1 MKAMESNE
9 ATELLESFSS
19 EHVQIGRAQVK
30 LERLP
35 HPADVTAAGV
45 VAHAKAMGLLWRD
58 AFALLEGESGFRN
71 VFGHDHGGLFP
82 GQRVTRKLVREMIA
96 QVREGHI
103 SNGVGVTQLTSLG
116 FILAAERAGGAH
128 HAAVQSLIGFQLLRR
143 LQQQFGRRDGFAAY
157 NGGAGGRKD
166 AGPQAYAEAMM
177 RRADHWV
184 RVFHGKA

>member
-58 AFALLEGESGFRN
+58 AFAGSATCSGMTTEDCSR
-71 VFGHDHGGLFP
+71 GS
-82 GQRVTRKLVREMIA
+82 A
-96 QVREGHI
+96 
-103 SNGVGVTQLTSLG
+103 
-116 FILAAERAGGAH
+116 
-128 HAAVQSLIGFQLLRR
+128 
-143 LQQQFGRRDGFAAY
+143 
-157 NGGAGGRKD
+157 
-166 AGPQAYAEAMM
+166 
-177 RRADHWV
+177 
-184 RVFHGKA
+184 

>member
-71 VFGHDHGGLFP
+71 VFGHDHGGL
-82 GQRVTRKLVREMIA
+82 L
-96 QVREGHI
+96 
-103 SNGVGVTQLTSLG
+103 LG

-128 HAAVQSLIGFQLLRR
+128 HAAVQSMIGFQLLRS
-143 LQQQFGRRDGFAAY
+143 LQRQFGRREGFAAY
-157 NGGAGGRKD
+157 NGGPGGRKD
-166 AGPQAYAEAMM
+166 QGPQEYAAAMM
-177 RRADHWV
+177 RRADQWV